1 LQPDRNRVEASTGG
15 DNKLSYQEHKE
26 QQKKIRKAQRAVEE
40 SESKIA
46 KYENR
51 LKELD
56 RLLMDPANA
65 ADMEK
70 VTEYTGTKA
79 LLDKENEHWMELS
92 MTLEELMNQ

>member
-1 LQPDRNRVEASTGG
+1 MCRPWRKQV
-15 DNKLSYQEHKE
+15 SYQEHKE